1 MIGIFSSIGILA
13 VALCAYFVSLFL
25 VSEPVDYSYTGSES
39 TGVADKLGSWSQINQ
54 VIKRADNWQQI
65 VRNSQF
71 QLGEKTYKGTLQ
83 GGEKFYDLQ
92 YGTYPL
98 IDGSTTCVPMAL
110 EFARQHLGLTDEDAS
125 SFVEFNTTDV
135 AYDNLINKNFSDYSG
150 FIRSTSCS
158 LTGKVVD
165 IIIATEP
172 SRNELAMAKKNNI
185 ELIIK
190 PVCYDAFVFITNKDN
205 PVSNLT
211 FDQVQ
216 KIYTGEITNWKQ
228 VGGNDEKII
237 AYQREEDSGSQTTME
252 QQVMKGKR
260 MIKPITTN
268 VIEFM
273 DQLIKVVGEYDNS
286 RASIGYT
293 FKYYI
298 DTLYKNENI
307 KIIKINGIEPDNT
320 TIQNKTYPFTTNYF
334 GVIRAEDKINTGGK
348 FLDWMLSDEGQKCI
362 VQAGYCPLK

>member
-1 MIGIFSSIGILA
+1 
-13 VALCAYFVSLFL
+13 
-25 VSEPVDYSYTGSES
+25 
-39 TGVADKLGSWSQINQ
+39 
-54 VIKRADNWQQI
+54 
-65 VRNSQF
+65 
-71 QLGEKTYKGTLQ
+71 
-83 GGEKFYDLQ
+83 
-92 YGTYPL
+92 
-98 IDGSTTCVPMAL
+98 
-110 EFARQHLGLTDEDAS
+110 
-125 SFVEFNTTDV
+125 
-135 AYDNLINKNFSDYSG
+135 
-150 FIRSTSCS
+150 
-158 LTGKVVD
+158 
-165 IIIATEP
+165 
-172 SRNELAMAKKNNI
+172 MAKKNNI

-298 DTLYKNENI
+298 DTLYK
-307 KIIKINGIEPDNT
+307 
-320 TIQNKTYPFTTNYF
+320 
-334 GVIRAEDKINTGGK
+334 R
-348 FLDWMLSDEGQKCI
+348 L
-362 VQAGYCPLK
+362 